1 MSLLKRLLESYYDK
15 IHWVK
20 SPNSFFSGTFAMLS
34 DALGSSAFIYANEEI
49 DNLLGIHSGT
59 VKAGGGGGGVEK
71 GSETGSSSISFI
83 RLGISSVALNGSSA
97 YVSAPA

>member
-59 VKAGGGGGGVEK
+59 VKAGGGGGG
-71 GSETGSSSISFI
+71 G
-83 RLGISSVALNGSSA
+83 
-97 YVSAPA
+97 